1 MNSHFRKHEDSQQ
14 VGEDSSSEEE
24 KDYESQQVN
33 FSKLGG
39 LKQPL
44 INGVGQESLE
54 NEMIDCHNQS
64 YNSTL
69 QKSQNN
75 QNRQSMNKPDH
86 LSEQNRQHIAEL
98 RQPFIRK
105 SKKESVVCFQ
115 KRQIYLK
122 NMKIYNALYNFTPPN
137 QRICTNIFQI
147 PPFYKKQNPFFVQLI
162 ESQDE
167 KVPLIQQIGDK
178 IPVFEPSNV
187 YLLYWEFMIFILT
200 CVIFFFIPIELF
212 FQTSITPTEGIGL
225 AIRII
230 FFLAFILDVIF
241 YLNTGFFDRGKLI
254 LDRKKIFM
262 NYMKNLLDG
271 KMLVDLLG
279 IAGLS
284 LNLFQDNKKFGIDV
298 SSYFCLLFYVRIINL
313 NSFDTVIIQQ
323 LQLHRKSKAAY
334 QLLRLGIIVLFI
346 SNFFACVFYRVGIIE
361 CEHYNDQCW
370 LKQKISIDNPS
381 TLIYYLYAL
390 YWSITTMISV
400 GYGDVTPVAPYEVL
414 VCIFS
419 MMCSCILFA
428 YSINSIWFIISEVSQ
443 GTQRYQQNMNA
454 MNRYMRDKGIDPQ
467 LSKKINGYLDF
478 VWKDTKSREDDKEKK
493 IIQSLPQNLKLQLVY
508 QANSFFFQKYEWS
521 KHFSYGFLQLLAQFI
536 TEKKYLEDDLLYHQE
551 DQEEDQYLYYVEHG
565 EVQLYYDMQFY
576 NNGQGIPI
584 QSIEQGNFIGLYEF
598 FSGEKKHES
607 ARCVELTNVFAVSR
621 NDFLQIIK
629 NFPEDYQKYVKL
641 KDQMVYQKNYKLFGI
656 KCFLCDKEDHL
667 SHQCVEVQL
676 KKDALKKH
684 QMQLH
689 PELFMNLRQ
698 DNDDED
704 RQIQDIPSLY
714 QRGFSQTFNNINNSE
729 HIKENQ
735 KYYDI
740 NLRLKFDCK
749 LIKKG
754 KHPSDKEQ
762 VSLSENQQPNQVQQ
776 HNQNVIVNSQEI
788 QNSSN
793 NASDRNQR
801 QNVSNQLGKEQ
812 SPQLDNFNQN
822 MFEQNTEQA
831 EYLIYDDNIRNI
843 EENFRKYPV
852 HTSMYDVMQNNQFDN
867 QKYIKSHDVNPVQQ
881 HQQSQTQATS
891 VNNTLTQPII
901 QKKQGKKV
909 TYDYSFKE
917 KANLNQIGLQKQQQ
931 RNQEKNQNQNQKE
944 DKQALTKQNIQIQ
957 RRMLS
962 NNQQQQSQLLLSSN
976 NLQDNFKNGQSSN
989 KLLSSFDNLKY
1000 SPTIRPQNK
1009 KLSIQKSQK
1018 QQQPIHIE
1026 FQNIMQQKTD
1036 KASQE
1041 QQPRIQEEQKNN
1053 YEQKKD
1059 LSVLVTSIV
1068 QKLIADEKIISEQ
1081 TLENVQSFISRKNE
1095 AEDEED
1101 IDLPPKEDAKDLNYI
1116 FYKYCKKN

>member
-1 MNSHFRKHEDSQQ
+1 MKSLFKKPEDSQQ
-14 VGEDSSSEEE
+14 IDIDNTSEEE

-44 INGVGQESLE
+44 INGVGQES
-54 NEMIDCHNQS
+54 IDQDIIDYHQQS
-64 YNSTL
+64 YTSTE
-69 QKSQNN
+69 QKGQNN
-75 QNRQSMNKPDH
+75 QTRQTMHKADN
-86 LSEQNRQHIAEL
+86 LSQSNRQHIEEQ
-98 RQPFIRK
+98 RQPYIRK
-105 SKKESVVCFQ
+105 SKKENVVCFQ
-115 KRQIYLK
+115 KRQTYLK

-137 QRICTNIFQI
+137 QRI
-147 PPFYKKQNPFFVQLI
+147 QNQVEQ
-162 ESQDE
+162 
-167 KVPLIQQIGDK
+167 VPLIQQIIEK

-200 CVIFFFIPIELF
+200 CIIFFFIPIELF
-212 FQTSITPTEGIGL
+212 FQTSIIPTEGMGL
-225 AIRII
+225 AIRILLFI
-230 FFLAFILDVIF
+230 AFILDIIF

-262 NYMKNLLDG
+262 NYLKKFFDG
-271 KMLVDLLG
+271 KILVDILG
-279 IAGLS
+279 ITGLS
-284 LNLFQDNKKFGIDV
+284 LNLFQNDRKFGIDV

-346 SNFFACVFYRVGIIE
+346 SNFFACVFYRVGVIE
-361 CEHYNDQCW
+361 CEYYDGKCW
-370 LKQKISIDNPS
+370 FSKIGVDDPS
-381 TLIYYLYAL
+381 TLQYYLYAL

-493 IIQSLPQNLKLQLVY
+493 IIQSLPQNLKLQLIY
-508 QANSFFFQKYEWS
+508 QANSFFFKKYEWS

-536 TEKKYLEDDLLYHQE
+536 TEKKYLEDDLLYHQDE
-551 DQEEDQYLYYVEHG
+551 QEEDQYLYYVEQG

-584 QSIEQGNFIGLYEF
+584 QSIESGNFIGLYEF

-607 ARCVELTNVFAVSR
+607 ARCIELTNVFAVSR
-621 NDFLQIIK
+621 NDFLKIIK

-641 KDQMVYQKNYKLFGI
+641 KDQMVYQKNYKLFGL

-698 DNDDED
+698 DDDDED

-714 QRGFSQTFNNINNSE
+714 QRGFSQTLNNINNSE

-754 KHPSDKEQ
+754 KHNSDKEQ
-762 VSLSENQQPNQVQQ
+762 VRLSEKQTSNIAQKQTKNFV
-776 HNQNVIVNSQEI
+776 VSSQEI
-788 QNSSN
+788 QNSSSN
-793 NASDRNQR
+793 VGCQNQR
-801 QNVSNQLGKEQ
+801 QNENNQFGFQQQ
-812 SPQLDNFNQN
+812 SPSSEKANQN
-822 MFEQNTEQA
+822 MFEQKTEQV
-831 EYLIYDDNIRNI
+831 EYLICDDDIRNV
-843 EENFRKYPV
+843 EENFRKSRV
-852 HTSMYDVMQNNQFDN
+852 RSSLYDVMQTNQIDN
-867 QKYIKSHDVNPVQQ
+867 QKFVKSHDVNPVQQ
-881 HQQSQTQATS
+881 IQQSH
-891 VNNTLTQPII
+891 TQPISVSNTFTEPI
-901 QKKQGKKV
+901 KRKNDKQL
-909 TYDYSFKE
+909 TQNYSQKE
-917 KANLNQIGLQKQQQ
+917 KVNLNQIGLQREQQ
-931 RNQEKNQNQNQKE
+931 RIQEKNQKINQKE
-944 DKQALTKQNIQIQ
+944 KELQDEIAVTKQNIKIQ

-962 NNQQQQSQLLLSSN
+962 YNQQQQPQLLLSSS
-976 NLQDNFKNGQSSN
+976 NLQDNFQNSQSSN
-989 KLLSSFDNLKY
+989 KQLTSFDNLNY
-1000 SPTIRPQNK
+1000 SPSIRPINK
-1009 KLSIQKSQK
+1009 NLIVQKTQK
-1018 QQQPIHIE
+1018 QQQPIQIE
-1026 FQNIMQQKTD
+1026 FQNIKQQQRDKKSQQKEP
-1036 KASQE
+1036 KS
-1041 QQPRIQEEQKNN
+1041 QEEQKNN
-1053 YEQKKD
+1053 RDQKKD
-1059 LSVLVTSIV
+1059 LSVLVTTLV
-1068 QKLIADEKIISEQ
+1068 QKLIADENIISE
-1081 TLENVQSFISRKNE
+1081 ENAQSFISRKNE

-1101 IDLPPKEDAKDLNYI
+1101 IDLPPKEDAEDLNYI

>member
-1 MNSHFRKHEDSQQ
+1 MISHFRKPGDSQQ
-14 VGEDSSSEEE
+14 IENDNLSEEE
-24 KDYESQQVN
+24 KECDNQQVN

-44 INGVGQESLE
+44 INCVGQESLE
-54 NEMIDCHNQS
+54 NDINDFQNES
-64 YNSTL
+64 YNSAV
-69 QKSQNN
+69 QKSQNY
-75 QNRQSMNKPDH
+75 QNRQSIHRPDH
-86 LSEQNRQHIAEL
+86 LSESNRQHIVQQ
-98 RQPFIRK
+98 RQSFVRK
-105 SKKESVVCFQ
+105 SKKDSVVCFQ
-115 KRQIYLK
+115 KRQTYLK

-137 QRICTNIFQI
+137 QRIQR
-147 PPFYKKQNPFFVQLI
+147 
-162 ESQDE
+162 QDE
-167 KVPLIQQIGDK
+167 KVPLIQQIAEK

-187 YLLYWEFMIFILT
+187 YLLSWEFIIFILT
-200 CVIFFFIPIELF
+200 CIIFFFIPIELF
-212 FQTSITPTEGIGL
+212 FQTTIIPTQGIGFL
-225 AIRII
+225 VRII
-230 FFLAFILDVIF
+230 LFMAFILDLIF

-262 NYMKNLLDG
+262 NYMKNLFDG
-271 KMLVDLLG
+271 KMIVDLLG
-279 IAGLS
+279 ITGLS
-284 LNLFQDNKKFGIDV
+284 LNLFQDDKNFGIDV

-346 SNFFACVFYRVGIIE
+346 SNFFACVFYRVGVIE
-361 CEHYNDQCW
+361 CEHYDNLCW
-370 LKQKISIDNPS
+370 FNKISISNPS

-414 VCIFS
+414 VCIIS

-454 MNRYMRDKGIDPQ
+454 INRYMRDKGIDPQ

-493 IIQSLPQNLKLQLVY
+493 IIQSLPQNLKLQLIY

-551 DQEEDQYLYYVEHG
+551 DQEDDQYLYYVEQG

-584 QSIEQGNFIGLYEF
+584 QSVQQGNFIGLYEF

-607 ARCVELTNVFAVSR
+607 ARCIELTNVFAVSR

-629 NFPEDYQKYVKL
+629 NFPEDYQKYVDL

-698 DNDDED
+698 DDDDDED
-704 RQIQDIPSLY
+704 RIQDIPSLY
-714 QRGFSQTFNNINNSE
+714 QRGFSQTLYNINNSD

-754 KHPSDKEQ
+754 KHPSDQEQ
-762 VSLSENQQPNQVQQ
+762 VQLSENQVSNQVQPK
-776 HNQNVIVNSQEI
+776 NTNFVVSSSGI

-793 NASDRNQR
+793 QLNHSNKR
-801 QNVSNQLGKEQ
+801 SNQNNQFDIEQ
-812 SPQLDNFNQN
+812 YPSLHNANQN
-822 MFEQNTEQA
+822 MFEQNTEQV
-831 EYLIYDDNIRNI
+831 EYLICDDNIRNV
-843 EENFRKYPV
+843 EENFRKSRV
-852 HTSMYDVMQNNQFDN
+852 HTSLYDLNQDQVFNTQNF
-867 QKYIKSHDVNPVQQ
+867 IKSHEVNPVEKSQLSKQQ
-881 HQQSQTQATS
+881 PLR
-891 VNNTLTQPII
+891 VINTLTEPIQARQDDAFNYGLI
-901 QKKQGKKV
+901 
-909 TYDYSFKE
+909 E
-917 KANLNQIGLQKQQQ
+917 KANLNQIGLQKEQE
-931 RNQEKNQNQNQKE
+931 RNQDKKQKNNKQE
-944 DKQALTKQNIQIQ
+944 DKVALTKQNISIQ
-957 RRMLS
+957 RRIKS
-962 NNQQQQSQLLLSSN
+962 NNQQQQSQLVLSSSN
-976 NLQDNFKNGQSSN
+976 FQDNFQNSQSSN
-989 KLLSSFDNLKY
+989 KLLSSFDNLNL
-1000 SPTIRPQNK
+1000 SPNLRSQNK
-1009 KLSIQKSQK
+1009 ILALQKTQK
-1018 QQQPIHIE
+1018 QIQPTAGE
-1026 FQNIMQQKTD
+1026 NIIF
-1036 KASQE
+1036 E
-1041 QQPRIQEEQKNN
+1041 QTTENTQSFVG
-1053 YEQKKD
+1053 KKD
-1059 LSVLVTSIV
+1059 KT
-1068 QKLIADEKIISEQ
+1068 
-1081 TLENVQSFISRKNE
+1081 
-1095 AEDEED
+1095 EDEFD
-1101 IDLPPKEDAKDLNYI
+1101 IDLPPKEDTQDLNYI
-1116 FYKYCKKN
+1116 FYQFCKKN